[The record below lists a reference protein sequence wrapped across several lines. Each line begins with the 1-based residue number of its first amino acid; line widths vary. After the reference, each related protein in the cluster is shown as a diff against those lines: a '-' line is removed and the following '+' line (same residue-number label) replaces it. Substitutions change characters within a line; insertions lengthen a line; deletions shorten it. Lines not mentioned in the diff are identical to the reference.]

1 MTMRSL
7 RAGSRGRGAGGAG
20 AFARDKN
27 PALPA
32 NSERRLVRLA
42 LAEDLGRGD
51 LTTEAL
57 IPPGRPGRAA
67 FVAREPL
74 VVAGMEAAAE
84 VFRVLDP
91 KARIRVLCPDGCAAR
106 RGQQLAEVS
115 GRLRAILSGERTAL
129 NFLRHLSGI
138 ATTTRRFARA
148 LAGTGCRLL
157 DTRKTT
163 PGMRV
168 LEKAA
173 VRAGGGLNHREGLFD
188 AVLIKNNHIDAV
200 GGIENAVRRARRR
213 LRPGTPIEVEV
224 RTLAELEE
232 ALSCRVDRVLLDN
245 FSLSLLRRAVRRCA
259 GRVQTE
265 ASGNIRL
272 VNARAYARTGVDY
285 ISVGALTHSAPA
297 ADISLWVDV
306 G

>member
-1 MTMRSL
+1 MTTRSL
-7 RAGSRGRGAGGAG
+7 RAGSHGRGSG
-20 AFARDKN
+20 AFVRGES
-27 PALPA
+27 PAPLGSA
-32 NSERRLVRLA
+32 ERRLVRLA

-57 IPPGRPGRAA
+57 IPPGRRGRAV
-67 FVAREPL
+67 FIAREPL
-74 VVAGMEAAAE
+74 VVAGMEVAAE
-84 VFRVLDP
+84 VFRALDP

-106 RGQQLAEVS
+106 RGQRLAEVS

-138 ATTTRRFARA
+138 ATATRRFVRA

-173 VRAGGGLNHREGLFD
+173 VRSGGGLNHRQGLFD

-200 GGIENAVRRARRR
+200 GGLENAVRRARRL

-232 ALSCRVDRVLLDN
+232 ALRCGVERVLLDN
-245 FSLSLLRRAVRRCA
+245 FSLSLLRRAVRWCA

-272 VNARAYARTGVDY
+272 VNARAYARTGVDF

-297 ADISLWVDV
+297 ADISLWVDIR
-306 G
+306 